1 MSCCEEGRAT
11 VGEAS
16 AVTLSSLPEDER
28 GEQEV
33 ADKEVWPSLYTA
45 LLREEAEEG
54 RDTDACDSEAMKLGE
69 LSESN
74 IRAADMSLSSDC
86 LNNAFAPSGD
96 MSAKKQR
103 SRQPRVW
110 VHPSVYVYRW

>member
-1 MSCCEEGRAT
+1 M
-11 VGEAS
+11 
-16 AVTLSSLPEDER
+16 D
-28 GEQEV
+28 
-33 ADKEVWPSLYTA
+33 DKEVWPSLYTA
-45 LLREEAEEG
+45 ALREEAEEG
-54 RDTDACDSEAMKLGE
+54 RDTDACDSEAVKPGE

-96 MSAKKQR
+96 MSAKKQH